1 MTGFIWK
8 FIICRFGILHST
20 VTDNGKQFDNAR
32 LTSFCEVLDIR
43 KYFSMPNH
51 PRANGQ
57 VKAVN
62 KIIKHTLKAKHDAL
76 NGDGLRSSQRV
87 MVLLHHKENQLER
100 NHILPSLWCRGCN
113 PARSWDF
120 IVPHSYLQWR
130 WESNGLREKLDLV
143 EERRNC
149 KVLQSKGSEARIWSW
164 VPHPVKGVP
173 RHKRGR
179 AKISRPQLGGTLS
192 GDQNPPQGSLRT
204 EGYGGKTH
212 SPSLERWTS
221 HENITSRGKNVL

>member
-1 MTGFIWK
+1 MDLCLQVKGVRLANITVEYFTRWAEVEPLAKITKQRMTGFIWK

-113 PARSWDF
+113 PARS
-120 IVPHSYLQWR
+120 
-130 WESNGLREKLDLV
+130 
-143 EERRNC
+143 
-149 KVLQSKGSEARIWSW
+149 
-164 VPHPVKGVP
+164 
-173 RHKRGR
+173 
-179 AKISRPQLGGTLS
+179 
-192 GDQNPPQGSLRT
+192 
-204 EGYGGKTH
+204 
-212 SPSLERWTS
+212 
-221 HENITSRGKNVL
+221 

>member
-1 MTGFIWK
+1 MPSMGMGWGAPSVLWSYCTTKRTNSRETTF
-8 FIICRFGILHST
+8 FLAFGVEVVILLKVEIS
-20 VTDNGKQFDNAR
+20 
-32 LTSFCEVLDIR
+32 SFRTATYSED
-43 KYFSMPNH
+43 
-51 PRANGQ
+51 
-57 VKAVN
+57 
-62 KIIKHTLKAKHDAL
+62 
-76 NGDGLRSSQRV
+76 
-87 MVLLHHKENQLER
+87 ENQT
-100 NHILPSLWCRGCN
+100 
-113 PARSWDF
+113 
-120 IVPHSYLQWR
+120 V
-130 WESNGLREKLDLV
+130 LREKLDLV

-192 GDQNPPQGSLRT
+192 GDQNPPQGSLRI